1 VLDNF
6 CATPLKTQIMRY
18 VLMIDIKKEY
28 ILLNSIISTF
38 LGSWFRISEPFML
51 LLARQKSK
59 GKVESDLVSII
70 IATYNRSNILVGR
83 TLPSILA
90 QTHKNIEVVIIG
102 DKCIDDT
109 AERLKILNDPR
120 IIFYDLPKRGVY
132 PQDIKDKWF
141 VQGSVPRNEGMKL
154 AKGHWFVFISDDDVM
169 YENHIEKLIKAAVE
183 NDLEFVSASY
193 RTVKDG
199 KDLIVHPEKN
209 NIGSDLICG
218 GMQTWLYK
226 SYLRS
231 FKWNRHSWR
240 KTFDRPVD
248 YDLQQRFYRAGV
260 KMDNIREVV
269 FYNPPVEGTNTTGYQ
284 AALEADKL

>member
-1 VLDNF
+1 MSGEFKRV
-6 CATPLKTQIMRY
+6 T
-18 VLMIDIKKEY
+18 
-28 ILLNSIISTF
+28 LLNSIISAF
-38 LGSWFRISEPFML
+38 LGAWFRISEPFML
-51 LLARQKSK
+51 FRARQQSK
-59 GKVESDLVSII
+59 GRPENDLVSII
-70 IATYNRSNILVGR
+70 IATYNRSNILIDR
-83 TLPSILA
+83 TLPSVLA
-90 QTHKNIEVVIIG
+90 QTHQNIEVVIIG

-109 AERLKILNDPR
+109 AERLNTLDDPR
-120 IIFYDLPKRGVY
+120 IIFYDLPERGVY

-141 VQGSVPRNEGMKL
+141 VQGSVPRNEGMKI
-154 AKGHWFVFISDDDVM
+154 AKGRWFVFISDDDLL
-169 YENHIEKLIKAAVE
+169 YKNHIETLLKAAGE

-193 RTVKDG
+193 KTVKDG
-199 KDLIVHPEKN
+199 KELIVHPDKW

-260 KMDNIREVV
+260 KMGHITEIV